1 MHGNNKQAGPH
12 VTRKLITRKTLSSC
26 YFCCR
31 CYQPGDV
38 NGLTKFDLI
47 IYNIKIAMFSEGRI

>member
-1 MHGNNKQAGPH
+1 MHGNNKQAAPH
-12 VTRKLITRKTLSSC
+12 ITRKLISLTLSSC

-38 NGLTKFDLI
+38 KGLIKFDFI
-47 IYNIKIAMFSEGRI
+47 IYNTKITMFSEGRI